1 MKIIL
6 GDNPFFAI
14 SHLNP
19 EKSEEY
25 LNDPARWEKAVSV
38 IRKAPNYG
46 IELMMISSHIETRAL
61 LDNAGYMLGGDVDLP
76 DLCVVVPNV
85 HDTNK
90 KAAES
95 GILNALYNRVF
106 DFKLSDLLSPRCVL
120 RKLLLGNLVYSK
132 VRYVA
137 LHNVVVDLC
146 LGLRAIW
153 ILRLFSRVCKVCGY
167 SPVFLTLNASK
178 ILNQSWTPEV
188 VCTYYNTIGY
198 NMCED
203 VNNFMGNTSHTA
215 RQTELWAMG
224 IMASGAISVDEL
236 RSDRTLRKFDGVLV
250 ASSRPN
256 RIAEM
261 VEAIGHA

>member
-14 SHLNP
+14 SHLSP

-25 LNDPARWEKAVSV
+25 IKDPARWEKAVSV
-38 IRKAPNYG
+38 IRKAPDYG
-46 IELMMISSHIETRAL
+46 IELMMISSHPETRSL
-61 LDNAGYMLGGDVDLP
+61 LDKAGYMSGAGIDLP

-90 KAAES
+90 VAAES
-95 GILNALYNRVF
+95 GVLTALYSRFF
-106 DFKLSDLLSPRCVL
+106 DFKLSDLLNPRSVL
-120 RKLLLGNLVYSK
+120 RKLLLGDLVYSK

-153 ILRLFSRVCKVCGY
+153 ILRLFSSVCKVCGY

-188 VCTYYNTIGY
+188 VCTYYNAIGY

-203 VNNFMGNTSHTA
+203 ANNYMENASDTA
-215 RQTELWAMG
+215 HRAELWAMG
-224 IMASGAISVDEL
+224 IMASGAVSIDEL
-236 RSDRTLRKFDGVLV
+236 RCDETLLKFDGVLV

>member
-14 SHLNP
+14 SHLSP

-25 LNDPARWEKAVSV
+25 IKDPARWEKAVSV
-38 IRKAPNYG
+38 IRKAPDYG
-46 IELMMISSHIETRAL
+46 IDLMMISSHSETRL
-61 LDNAGYMLGGDVDLP
+61 LLESAGYMSGENVNLP
-76 DLCVVVPNV
+76 DLCIVVPNV

-90 KAAES
+90 VAAES
-95 GILNALYNRVF
+95 GVLNALYNRIF
-106 DFKLSDLLSPRCVL
+106 DFRLSDLLSPRHVL
-120 RKLLLGNLVYSK
+120 RKLLLGDLVYSK
-132 VRYVA
+132 IRYVA

-153 ILRLFSRVCKVCGY
+153 ILRLFSSVCKVCGY

-188 VCTYYNTIGY
+188 VCTYYNTLGY
-198 NMCED
+198 NMCESASID
-203 VNNFMGNTSHTA
+203 LENVSESG
-215 RQTELWAMG
+215 RQTDLWAMG
-224 IMASGAISVDEL
+224 IMASGAISADEL

-250 ASSRPN
+250 ASSKPN

-261 VEAIGHA
+261 VEAISHA